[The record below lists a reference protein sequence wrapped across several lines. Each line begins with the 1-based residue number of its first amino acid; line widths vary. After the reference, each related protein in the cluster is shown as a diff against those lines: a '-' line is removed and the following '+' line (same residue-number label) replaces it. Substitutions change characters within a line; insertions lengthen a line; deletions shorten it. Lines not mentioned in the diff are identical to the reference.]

1 MGMKNSKTTILTV
14 PEMTLHESA
23 PPLLGPALGVQKP
36 VIKKLKENF
45 LRSLII
51 ESFKYENI
59 NIWATSDEWMSQ
71 FNKQI
76 FPSLASWA
84 KLISQFKQDFK
95 YPIKSLDSY
104 LK

>member
-14 PEMTLHESA
+14 PEMKLHESA

-59 NIWATSDEWMSQ
+59 NIWATSGDIHSPDVHQHLSNIWWVDVSV
-71 FNKQI
+71 
-76 FPSLASWA
+76 
-84 KLISQFKQDFK
+84 
-95 YPIKSLDSY
+95 
-104 LK
+104 

>member
-14 PEMTLHESA
+14 PEMKLHESA

-51 ESFKYENI
+51 EF
-59 NIWATSDEWMSQ
+59 
-71 FNKQI
+71 
-76 FPSLASWA
+76 
-84 KLISQFKQDFK
+84 
-95 YPIKSLDSY
+95 
-104 LK
+104 

>member
-45 LRSLII
+45 LRSLIT
-51 ESFKYENI
+51 ERGEGGGVVQ
-59 NIWATSDEWMSQ
+59 M
-71 FNKQI
+71 
-76 FPSLASWA
+76 
-84 KLISQFKQDFK
+84 
-95 YPIKSLDSY
+95 
-104 LK
+104 